1 MLKPGKTFKLS
12 KTTKRM
18 IGLMKGA
25 TADQR
30 NQYKNMMID
39 AQLCSEIVVKVE
51 KRDRNA
57 PRGGGT
63 ANYVTNDTGT
73 ASTQV

>member
-1 MLKPGKTFKLS
+1 MKSGKTFKLS

-18 IGLMKGA
+18 IGLMKGS

-30 NQYKNMMID
+30 NQYKRMMID
-39 AQLCSEIVVKVE
+39 AQLCSEVVIKTPS
-51 KRDRNA
+51 RDRNA
-57 PRGGGT
+57 PRGT

>member
-39 AQLCSEIVVKVE
+39 AQLCSEIVVKTE
-51 KRDRNA
+51 KRDKNA
-57 PRGGGT
+57 PRGQS
-63 ANYVTNDTGT
+63 NYQTNDTGT

>member
-39 AQLCSEIVVKVE
+39 AQLCSEIVVKTE

-57 PRGGGT
+57 PRGGT
-63 ANYVTNDTGT
+63 ATYVTNDTGT